1 MTSNQKVLIFKGNII
16 ITIFILSITI
26 SFILIFVNSLISKK
40 TTFDR
45 EKTSPFECGFDPKTS
60 SRLPFS
66 LRFYLISL
74 IFLIFDVE
82 ITLILPIP
90 LVLKTNNLILT
101 IIITLFFIAILI
113 VGLFHE
119 WNQGALEWDN

>member
-1 MTSNQKVLIFKGNII
+1 MM
-16 ITIFILSITI
+16 TIFILSMTI

-101 IIITLFFIAILI
+101 MIITLFFIAILI